1 VIFNAGDIAMVDF
14 PGIIEIKSCSDTIT
28 NSISLQ

>member
-14 PGIIEIKSCSDTIT
+14 PGVIEIKSCPDTIT
-28 NSISLQ
+28 HSIGLQ